1 MLINFNLQTSKSVLP
16 YLAIAHQVSYSSY
29 PLVLK
34 NLFLKRHKK
43 KRNTTALHTVTGL
56 QQSIKGTQKLYY
68 SFRGPVNMA
77 GKKQTNRTLR
87 CVTILCMIA
96 SMVRQNKWPSQSRKI
111 VEIQKFCNH
120 GNVTALDVTL

>member
-43 KRNTTALHTVTGL
+43 KRNTTVTALYTVTGL
-56 QQSIKGTQKLYY
+56 QQSIKGTQKLHY

-77 GKKQTNRTLR
+77 EKNNKQTNKK
-87 CVTILCMIA
+87 
-96 SMVRQNKWPSQSRKI
+96 QNIDMCDYP
-111 VEIQKFCNH
+111 VHDCFH
-120 GNVTALDVTL
+120 GSTKYMAVSVKKDR